1 MPRIQVI
8 SILVLFLVGFYCDD
22 NYEDYIDY
30 FIKVRIFLYYLTSRD
45 VSLSLSLSVTVMFRT
60 MVKRTNPPGDFLSMV
75 LLNLLQPYSPPYKIP
90 SLKRRTLVR
99 KVPAPK

>member
-22 NYEDYIDY
+22 NYDDYIDY

-45 VSLSLSLSVTVMFRT
+45 VSLSPSVTVMFRT

-75 LLNLLQPYSPPYKIP
+75 LPNLLQPYSPPYKIP

-99 KVPAPK
+99 KIPAPK